1 MYMKLKIFLCLIFIE
16 TFCTVKAQNLS
27 DNDLTDRNCYDY
39 AVRPGTEEWKSMS
52 YSQRLSACQ
61 LPDDTLSSISTA
73 RLLNTCLIYPYNID
87 IFSFDDGLLGFSK
100 IRSWF
105 NGYSALFQRSDIAGN
120 IITLYSSRNPNYI
133 TGMRSSREQGR
144 YSIEYY
150 ILELMLVQ
158 PETINSAND
167 SQSEQI
173 VKMLLNKLD
182 KSELLPN
189 YYSRMDYDIV
199 CLARGRYLQ
208 RIVSF
213 PNYNGNTLLDFLNDG
228 KVRNTSDLD
237 YIINEAR
244 KI

>member
-1 MYMKLKIFLCLIFIE
+1 MKLKIILCFIFIE
-16 TFCTVKAQNLS
+16 TFCTLEAQNLS
-27 DNDLTDRNCYDY
+27 NNRDCYNFT
-39 AVRPGTEEWKSMS
+39 VRPGTKEWKSLS

-87 IFSFDDGLLGFSK
+87 IFSFDDDLLGFSK
-100 IRSWF
+100 IRSRF
-105 NGYSALFQRSDIAGN
+105 NGYSALFQRSDIAAN
-120 IITLYSSRNPNYI
+120 IITLYSSRNPNHVTRI
-133 TGMRSSREQGR
+133 SSSKGQGR

-150 ILELMLVQ
+150 FLELMLVQ
-158 PETINSAND
+158 TETINSASN
-167 SQSEQI
+167 SQLEQI

-182 KSELLPN
+182 KAELLPD
-189 YYSRMDYDIV
+189 YYSKMDYNII
-199 CLARGRYLQ
+199 CLAMGRYLQ
-208 RIVSF
+208 RIISF
-213 PNYNGNTLLDFLNDG
+213 SNYKGNTLLDFLNDG